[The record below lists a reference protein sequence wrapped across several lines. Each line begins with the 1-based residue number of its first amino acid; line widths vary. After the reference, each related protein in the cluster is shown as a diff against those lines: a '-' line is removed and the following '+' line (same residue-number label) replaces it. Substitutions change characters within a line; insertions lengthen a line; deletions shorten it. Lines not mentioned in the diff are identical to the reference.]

1 LPALAGRLGRR
12 STDTGKLG
20 SGREFDPPDC
30 NFPDCW
36 MSVFR
41 LLQIAEPGRRG
52 HNVAPFFIPYMWKV
66 LPVTQKPDQCLG
78 EWIDREA
85 IAEAMIPLIGQLYRN
100 NNVVTSIHGRG
111 LINRSVIAIM
121 KAHRFARHRMADD
134 AELSVHETFPILK
147 AMSELKLGAASVD
160 LGKMVAKFKA
170 EGNGRSIEDFV
181 KAELAEVV
189 GKQNG
194 DAREGTDVVLY
205 GFGRIG
211 RLLARILIEKTGGGD
226 GLRLRAIVVRKGAEN
241 DLVKRASL
249 LRRDSVHGPF
259 DGTIT
264 IDEENNTLTANG
276 NLIQVIYSN
285 DPASIDYTQYGIKNA
300 LLVDNTG
307 KWRDAEGLGQHLKCP
322 GIDRV
327 VLTAPGKGALKN
339 IVHGINHSDIGADDK
354 IISAASCT
362 TNAIVPVLK
371 AVNDQYGIVN
381 GHVET
386 VHSYT
391 NDQNLIDNFHKGSRR
406 GRSAPLNMV
415 ITETGAAT
423 AAAKALPVLK
433 GKLTGNA
440 IRVPTP
446 NVSMAILN
454 LNLEKATTREEINE
468 YLRQMAMH
476 SDLQKQIDF
485 VSSQEVV
492 STDFVGSRHAGVV
505 DAEATICNDNR
516 VVLYVWYDNEFGYSC
531 QVVRVME
538 DMAGVNPPAFPR

>member
-1 LPALAGRLGRR
+1 
-12 STDTGKLG
+12 
-20 SGREFDPPDC
+20 
-30 NFPDCW
+30 
-36 MSVFR
+36 M
-41 LLQIAEPGRRG
+41 
-52 HNVAPFFIPYMWKV
+52 
-66 LPVTQKPDQCLG
+66 TQKTDQCLG

-85 IAEAMIPLIGQLYRN
+85 LAEAMIPLVGQLYRN
-100 NNVVTSIHGRG
+100 NNVVTSIYGRG
-111 LINRSVIAIM
+111 LINRSVIAIL
-121 KAHRFARHRMADD
+121 KAHRFARHRIGDD
-134 AELSVHETFPILK
+134 SELSVRDTYPILK
-147 AMSELKLGAASVD
+147 TMSEMDLGSASVD
-160 LGKMVAKFKA
+160 LGKMAVKFNTEA
-170 EGNGRSIEDFV
+170 NGRSLEQFV
-181 KAELAEVV
+181 REELADVA
-189 GKQNG
+189 GKRDSNVHQ
-194 DAREGTDVVLY
+194 GTDVVLY

-211 RLLARILIEKTGGGD
+211 RLLARILVEKTGAGD

-241 DLVKRASL
+241 DLAKRASL

-259 DGTIT
+259 DGTIV
-264 IDEENNTLTANG
+264 IDEENNTMTVNG
-276 NLIQVIYSN
+276 SLIQVIYSN
-285 DPASIDYTQYGIKNA
+285 DPKTVDYTQYGIKDA

-307 KWRDAEGLGQHLKCP
+307 RWRDAEGLGQHLTCP

-339 IVHGINHSDIGADDK
+339 IVHGINHAEITADDK

-371 AVNDQYGIVN
+371 AINDKFGIIN

-391 NDQNLIDNFHKGSRR
+391 NDQNLIDNFHTGSRR

-454 LNLEKATTREEINE
+454 LNLKNGTTRDEVNE

-476 SDLQKQIDF
+476 SDLQKQIDY
-485 VSSQEVV
+485 VCSQEVV

-505 DAEATICNDNR
+505 DAEATICTENG
-516 VVLYVWYDNEFGYSC
+516 VILYVWYDNEYGYSC

-538 DMAGVNPPAFPR
+538 DIAGVNPPAFPQ

>member
-1 LPALAGRLGRR
+1 
-12 STDTGKLG
+12 
-20 SGREFDPPDC
+20 
-30 NFPDCW
+30 
-36 MSVFR
+36 M
-41 LLQIAEPGRRG
+41 
-52 HNVAPFFIPYMWKV
+52 
-66 LPVTQKPDQCLG
+66 TQKPDQCLG

-85 IAEAMIPLIGQLYRN
+85 LAEAMIPLIGQLYRN
-100 NNVVTSIHGRG
+100 NNVVTSIYGRG
-111 LINRSVIAIM
+111 LINRSVIALL
-121 KAHRFARHRMADD
+121 KAHRFARHRQADA
-134 AELSVHETFPILK
+134 AELCVNETHQILTT
-147 AMSELKLGAASVD
+147 MSSMDLGAASVD
-160 LGKMVAKFKA
+160 LGKVVGKFKA
-170 EGNGRSIEDFV
+170 EGNGRSLDQFV
-181 KAELAEVV
+181 RDELAEVA
-189 GKQNG
+189 GKRNTSG
-194 DAREGTDVVLY
+194 VHKGTDVVLY

-211 RLLARILIEKTGGGD
+211 RLLARILIEKTGAGD

-259 DGTIT
+259 DGTIH
-264 IDEENNTLTANG
+264 IDAENNTITANG

-285 DPASIDYTQYGIKNA
+285 DPASVDYTQYGIENA

-307 KWRDAEGLGQHLKCP
+307 KWRDAEGLSQHLKCP
-322 GIDRV
+322 GVARV
-327 VLTAPGKGALKN
+327 VLTAPGKGELKN
-339 IVHGINHSDIGADDK
+339 IVHGINHGEITDDDK

-406 GRSAPLNMV
+406 GRSAALNMV

-454 LNLEKATTREEINE
+454 LNLEKATSRDEINE

-485 VSSQEVV
+485 VNSQEVV

-505 DAEATICNDNR
+505 DAEATICSDNR